1 MESGY
6 ADHQQKA
13 SWAGGH
19 EGANLAGRATGKR
32 GSPLYEREGSGGTIR
47 RTP

>member
-6 ADHQQKA
+6 ADHCRKERQ
-13 SWAGGH
+13 AGGH

-32 GSPLYEREGSGGTIR
+32 DSPLYERETKVAGS
-47 RTP
+47 